1 VFAPLAARV
10 PGVRGLPVRS
20 PQSCDTDSGAVGKR
34 EADMTLK
41 KKLKTYQD
49 AVDEGKFDL
58 RSLEV
63 YNQSS
68 TESAGFKAREETA

>member
-1 VFAPLAARV
+1 
-10 PGVRGLPVRS
+10 
-20 PQSCDTDSGAVGKR
+20 
-34 EADMTLK
+34 MTLK